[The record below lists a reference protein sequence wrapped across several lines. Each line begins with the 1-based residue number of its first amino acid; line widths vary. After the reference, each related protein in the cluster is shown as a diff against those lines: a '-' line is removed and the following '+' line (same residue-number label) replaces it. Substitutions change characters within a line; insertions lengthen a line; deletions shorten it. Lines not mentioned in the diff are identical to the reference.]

1 MNVIGSKHL
10 TQDNRYRILSL
21 LQQNLPLIQIAN
33 DLQKDPRAISR
44 EIRNHRVKTEKDFQ
58 FNTRNEKY
66 TSPCKRCSRFPFVCD
81 GCPTTQYCMY
91 LVKFHYKPESAHRLA
106 QRTLRDARMRLNVD
120 PLHFQKLDQKIY
132 EGVSKG
138 QSLNHIF
145 MHSDEF
151 EISLRSAY
159 RYVELGLLSTS
170 NLDLRRKVRFRKRQ
184 TPKVK
189 RVLIDAKIRQN
200 RLYSDY
206 IRFKAMHPGVPV
218 IQIDCIESGKPFKT
232 ALLTIHFTDLR
243 FMLGFLM
250 PVKDSENVSKVFLQ
264 LQQMLS
270 PEEYKAIFPV
280 ILTDRGTEFSNPLA
294 IETHYETGE
303 LLTQVFF
310 CDPQASNQKGHIEEN
325 HTLVRYVIPRSTN
338 LGHYTQ
344 NNIDLL
350 LSHLN
355 SYGRA
360 LLGTTPYHLFEIY
373 YGKAI
378 LDKIKVK
385 FIQPDQ
391 VYLKPDLFSR

>member
-106 QRTLRDARMRLNVD
+106 QRMLRDARMGLNVD

-132 EGVSKG
+132 EVVSKG

-159 RYVELGLLSTS
+159 RYVELGLFYYPLLILTSAAKSASANGKRPKRNGSLST
-170 NLDLRRKVRFRKRQ
+170 
-184 TPKVK
+184 PK
-189 RVLIDAKIRQN
+189 
-200 RLYSDY
+200 
-206 IRFKAMHPGVPV
+206 
-218 IQIDCIESGKPFKT
+218 SGKTAFIPTIFELIPKT
-232 ALLTIHFTDLR
+232 CT
-243 FMLGFLM
+243 
-250 PVKDSENVSKVFLQ
+250 
-264 LQQMLS
+264 
-270 PEEYKAIFPV
+270 
-280 ILTDRGTEFSNPLA
+280 
-294 IETHYETGE
+294 
-303 LLTQVFF
+303 
-310 CDPQASNQKGHIEEN
+310 
-325 HTLVRYVIPRSTN
+325 
-338 LGHYTQ
+338 
-344 NNIDLL
+344 
-350 LSHLN
+350 
-355 SYGRA
+355 
-360 LLGTTPYHLFEIY
+360 
-373 YGKAI
+373 
-378 LDKIKVK
+378 
-385 FIQPDQ
+385 
-391 VYLKPDLFSR
+391 

>member
-1 MNVIGSKHL
+1 MKRLFAWLWKYLKPFTNIKF
-10 TQDNRYRILSL
+10 
-21 LQQNLPLIQIAN
+21 
-33 DLQKDPRAISR
+33 AISFGLAWM
-44 EIRNHRVKTEKDFQ
+44 ITNGIWYVFAFVPMGLPDWLVWF
-58 FNTRNEKY
+58 
-66 TSPCKRCSRFPFVCD
+66 SRSYIAFLYLPF
-81 GCPTTQYCMY
+81 T
-91 LVKFHYKPESAHRLA
+91 
-106 QRTLRDARMRLNVD
+106 
-120 PLHFQKLDQKIY
+120 
-132 EGVSKG
+132 
-138 QSLNHIF
+138 
-145 MHSDEF
+145 
-151 EISLRSAY
+151 
-159 RYVELGLLSTS
+159 
-170 NLDLRRKVRFRKRQ
+170 
-184 TPKVK
+184 
-189 RVLIDAKIRQN
+189 
-200 RLYSDY
+200 
-206 IRFKAMHPGVPV
+206 PV

-338 LGHYTQ
+338 LTNYTQ